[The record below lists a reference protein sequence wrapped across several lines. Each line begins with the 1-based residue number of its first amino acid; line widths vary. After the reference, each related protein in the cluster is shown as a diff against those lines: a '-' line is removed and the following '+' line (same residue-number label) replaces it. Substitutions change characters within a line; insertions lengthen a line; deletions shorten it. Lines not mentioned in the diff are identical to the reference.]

1 MLKKV
6 FGSAK
11 QLLSNFKDMRTPFAQ
26 NLFSY
31 KRPLNQTEVN
41 HSSKFFI
48 GKILMVIDTPE
59 NDFSPTFTEDPQRQK
74 SPRQNL

>member
-11 QLLSNFKDMRTPFAQ
+11 QLLSNFKDVWTPFAQ

-41 HSSKFFI
+41 HSFKFFTD
-48 GKILMVIDTPE
+48 KILMVIEISE
-59 NDFSPTFTEDPQRQK
+59 NYFPPTFTEDPQ
-74 SPRQNL
+74 

>member
-11 QLLSNFKDMRTPFAQ
+11 QLLSNFKDVWTPFAQ
-26 NLFSY
+26 NLFIY
-31 KRPLNQTEVN
+31 ERPLNQTEVN

-48 GKILMVIDTPE
+48 DKKLMVIETLEIYFP
-59 NDFSPTFTEDPQRQK
+59 PTFTEDPQ
-74 SPRQNL
+74 